1 MRVEG
6 GGGSFPQD
14 TEASL
19 SQSRRRGMAKERPFA
34 DSQRIAWLSPCFFH
48 LARKLIVIL
57 FRFEVVA
64 VNKEGE
70 SPAAKTK
77 EPVSA
82 ENPYSA
88 PGEPTDLRITD
99 YDEKSVTLRWAKP
112 RDILNG
118 HEITFENFAK
128 FS

>member
-1 MRVEG
+1 M
-6 GGGSFPQD
+6 
-14 TEASL
+14 
-19 SQSRRRGMAKERPFA
+19 
-34 DSQRIAWLSPCFFH
+34 
-48 LARKLIVIL
+48 
-57 FRFEVVA
+57 
-64 VNKEGE
+64 NKEGE

-112 RDILNG
+112 RDIEWPRNYVRKFP
-118 HEITFENFAK
+118 EIFVKLDTVKGK
-128 FS
+128 FGNLYIYIY

>member
-1 MRVEG
+1 
-6 GGGSFPQD
+6 
-14 TEASL
+14 L
-19 SQSRRRGMAKERPFA
+19 S
-34 DSQRIAWLSPCFFH
+34 
-48 LARKLIVIL
+48 
-57 FRFEVVA
+57 RFEVVA

-77 EPVSA
+77 DPVSA

-112 RDILNG
+112 RDIGLPRNYVRKFR
-118 HEITFENFAK
+118 EIFAK
-128 FS
+128 LDTESGKVRN

>member
-1 MRVEG
+1 
-6 GGGSFPQD
+6 
-14 TEASL
+14 L
-19 SQSRRRGMAKERPFA
+19 S
-34 DSQRIAWLSPCFFH
+34 
-48 LARKLIVIL
+48 
-57 FRFEVVA
+57 RFEVVA

-77 EPVSA
+77 DPVSA

-118 HEITFENFAK
+118 HEIMLENFVK